1 MRVCRIFVCVSA
13 ASLDVCPLC
22 QLFVSFFG
30 HDARGAGPR
39 AGLLPESKAAGASG
53 VEISAFFAF
62 FGGRSIS
69 PFNGFVLRSVPLYAC
84 EFNPDRFPH

>member
-1 MRVCRIFVCVSA
+1 MFVLC
-13 ASLDVCPLC
+13 ASCLC
-22 QLFVSFFG
+22 LSLG
-30 HDARGAGPR
+30 TTREGAGPR
-39 AGLLPESKAAGASG
+39 AVLLPESKAAGASG